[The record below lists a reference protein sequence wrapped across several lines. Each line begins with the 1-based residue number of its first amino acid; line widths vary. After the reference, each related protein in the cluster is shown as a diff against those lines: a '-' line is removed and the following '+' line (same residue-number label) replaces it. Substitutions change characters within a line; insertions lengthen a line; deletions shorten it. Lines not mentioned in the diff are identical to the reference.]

1 MSKTHKCSI
10 VFAFLHKP
18 FNFLVPRTNLLHILN
33 TGAVSDD
40 TLGSGGFES
49 KLNVFGSELCSP
61 RTHYQPYRSG
71 EFRIYRKSG

>member
-1 MSKTHKCSI
+1 MSKTHKCAI
-10 VFAFLHKP
+10 DFAFLHKP
-18 FNFLVPRTNLLHILN
+18 FNFLTNLLHILN

-61 RTHYQPYRSG
+61 RTHYQPY
-71 EFRIYRKSG
+71 